1 MLGSHLGDRFEQVNH
16 GTDGLNDELDGHG
29 LVWFSRQGG
38 DVKDVS
44 RDDGNRSW
52 CRKAILDGE
61 YGEKDEVQSRFGGVA
76 NVLCNGVVDLE

>member
-38 DVKDVS
+38 DVKDVP
-44 RDDGNRSW
+44 
-52 CRKAILDGE
+52 
-61 YGEKDEVQSRFGGVA
+61 
-76 NVLCNGVVDLE
+76 